1 MLLVTMGCGEV
12 APDVPGLQFL
22 DWPLVDPKGKTIEE
36 VRVHA
41 LRNLPP
47 ATVDHQARPRFSLT
61 TVVPPIGHACRRE
74 CILREKQSYNAESDC
89 HPPASARAQY

>member
-36 VRVHA
+36 VRVSTYA

-47 ATVDHQARPRFSLT
+47 ATVDPQARPL
-61 TVVPPIGHACRRE
+61 
-74 CILREKQSYNAESDC
+74 LSYYGC
-89 HPPASARAQY
+89 PTH